1 MSAERNRRERQEPAA
16 AAGRA
21 PAPAGKA
28 AERYPARFARRL
40 QELHP
45 ELTFTRAKRVIE
57 GGQVSVDGKQLFD
70 PGAYVAPEAELVW
83 DPHRKIE
90 RQVEGPKVEL
100 LHSDSDVV
108 VAVKP
113 AGLLTQPTNDRE
125 KDTLL
130 SRVSQ
135 AMARKAGGRTYVAVV
150 HRLDKDSSGLVAFA
164 TSKRGL
170 QALQKQLEDHSMGRT
185 YEALVEGNVVGENGT
200 FREDLVGDGTHRR
213 RWVARPNERGKPAVT
228 HWEVV
233 QRYGDATHV
242 RVRLETGRTHQIRIH
257 FAAAGHPVVGER
269 VYRKRTLGEPPVKT
283 QRQALHA
290 AELVFAHPATGLRM
304 RFEAPLPD
312 DFRALVAEL
321 RKRRSKP

>member
-1 MSAERNRRERQEPAA
+1 MTE
-16 AAGRA
+16 
-21 PAPAGKA
+21 KT

-40 QELHP
+40 TEVYP
-45 ELTFTRAKRVIE
+45 ELSFTRAKRVIE
-57 GGQVSVDGKQLFD
+57 GGQVSVDGQLLFD
-70 PGAYVAPEAELVW
+70 PGAYVAPTAQLVW
-83 DPHRKIE
+83 DPNRKVE
-90 RQVEGPKVEL
+90 RPVEGPKVEL
-100 LHSDSDVV
+100 LHSDADVV

-113 AGLLTQPTNDRE
+113 AGLLTQPTTERE

-135 AMARKAGGRTYVAVV
+135 ALARKAGGRTFVSVV

-170 QALQKQLEDHSMGRT
+170 AALQKQLEDHSMGRT
-185 YEALVEGNVVGENGT
+185 YDALVEGNLAGDSGT

-228 HWEVV
+228 HWQVV
-233 QRYGDATHV
+233 QRFGIATQV

-257 FAAAGHPVVGER
+257 FAAAGHPIIGER

-283 QRQALHA
+283 PRQALHA
-290 AELVFAHPATGLRM
+290 AELSFAHPATGLRLT
-304 RFEAPLPD
+304 FEAPLPE

-321 RKRRSKP
+321 RKRRSKA

>member
-1 MSAERNRRERQEPAA
+1 VTE
-16 AAGRA
+16 
-21 PAPAGKA
+21 KT

-40 QELHP
+40 TEVYP
-45 ELTFTRAKRVIE
+45 ELSFTRAKRVIE
-57 GGQVSVDGKQLFD
+57 GGQVSVDGQLLFD
-70 PGAYVAPEAELVW
+70 PGAYVAPTAQLVW
-83 DPHRKIE
+83 DPNRKVE
-90 RQVEGPKVEL
+90 RPVEGPKVEL
-100 LHSDSDVV
+100 LHSDADVV

-113 AGLLTQPTNDRE
+113 AGLLTQPTTERE

-135 AMARKAGGRTYVAVV
+135 ALARKAGGRTFVSVV

-170 QALQKQLEDHSMGRT
+170 AALQKQLEDHSMGRT
-185 YEALVEGNVVGENGT
+185 YDALVEGNLAGDSGT

-228 HWEVV
+228 HWQVV
-233 QRYGDATHV
+233 QRFGIATQV

-257 FAAAGHPVVGER
+257 FAAAGHPIIGER

-283 QRQALHA
+283 PRQALHA
-290 AELVFAHPATGLRM
+290 AELSFAHPATGLRLT
-304 RFEAPLPD
+304 FEAPVPE

-321 RKRRSKP
+321 RKRRSKA

>member
-1 MSAERNRRERQEPAA
+1 VTEEKPT
-16 AAGRA
+16 
-21 PAPAGKA
+21 
-28 AERYPARFARRL
+28 ERYPARLARRL
-40 QELHP
+40 QEVYP
-45 ELTFTRAKRVIE
+45 ELSFTRAKRVIE
-57 GGQVSVDGKQLFD
+57 GGQVSVDGRQLFD
-70 PGAYVAPEAELVW
+70 PGAYVAPEAQLVW
-83 DPHRKIE
+83 DPNRKLE
-90 RQVEGPKVEL
+90 RQAEGPKVEL

-113 AGLLTQPTNDRE
+113 AGLLTQPTTDKE

-135 AMARKAGGRTYVAVV
+135 ALARKAGGRTYVAVV

-170 QALQKQLEDHSMGRT
+170 ASMQKQLEDHSMGRT
-185 YEALVEGNVVGENGT
+185 YEALVEGSPAGESGT

-213 RWVARPNERGKPAVT
+213 RWVAGSNERGKPAVT

-233 QRYGDATHV
+233 QRFGVATQV

-257 FAAAGHPVVGER
+257 FAAAGHPIVGER

-290 AELVFAHPATGLRM
+290 SELAFVHPGTGLRM

-321 RKRRSKP
+321 RKRRLKP

>member
-1 MSAERNRRERQEPAA
+1 MTEQGP
-16 AAGRA
+16 
-21 PAPAGKA
+21 
-28 AERYPARFARRL
+28 ERYPARFARRL
-40 QELHP
+40 TELYP
-45 ELTFTRAKRVIE
+45 ELSFTRAKRVIE
-57 GGQVSVDGKQLFD
+57 GGQVSVDGRQLFD
-70 PGAYVAPEAELVW
+70 PGAYVAPEATLVW
-83 DPHRKIE
+83 DPHRQIE

-100 LHSDSDVV
+100 LHADADVV

-130 SRVSQ
+130 ARVSQ

-170 QALQKQLEDHSMGRT
+170 SALQKQLEDHSMGRT
-185 YEALVEGNVVGENGT
+185 YDALVEGNVADEGGT

-233 QRYGDATHV
+233 QRFGLATQV
-242 RVRLETGRTHQIRIH
+242 RVRL
-257 FAAAGHPVVGER
+257 
-269 VYRKRTLGEPPVKT
+269 
-283 QRQALHA
+283 
-290 AELVFAHPATGLRM
+290 
-304 RFEAPLPD
+304 
-312 DFRALVAEL
+312 
-321 RKRRSKP
+321 

>member
-1 MSAERNRRERQEPAA
+1 MPSAIRRGLR
-16 AAGRA
+16 G
-21 PAPAGKA
+21 GCT
-28 AERYPARFARRL
+28 
-40 QELHP
+40 ELHP
-45 ELTFTRAKRVIE
+45 ELSFTRAKRVIE
-57 GGQVSVDGKQLFD
+57 GGQVTVDGKQLFD

-100 LHSDSDVV
+100 LHSDADVV

-130 SRVSQ
+130 ARVSQ

-170 QALQKQLEDHSMGRT
+170 QSLQKQLEDHSMGRT
-185 YEALVEGNVVGENGT
+185 YDALVEGNVVGDSGT

-213 RWVARPNERGKPAVT
+213 RWVARPDERGKPAVT

-233 QRYGDATHV
+233 QRFGVATQV

-290 AELVFAHPATGLRM
+290 AELAFAHPATGLRM

-321 RKRRSKP
+321 RKRRLKK

>member
-1 MSAERNRRERQEPAA
+1 MTEQAQ
-16 AAGRA
+16 
-21 PAPAGKA
+21 
-28 AERYPARFARRL
+28 ERYPARFARRL
-40 QELHP
+40 TEVYP
-45 ELTFTRAKRVIE
+45 ELSFTRAKRVIE
-57 GGQVSVDGKQLFD
+57 GGQVSVDGQPLFD
-70 PGAYVAPEAELVW
+70 PGAYVAPQAQLVW
-83 DPHRKIE
+83 DPNRKLE
-90 RQVEGPKVEL
+90 RPVEGPKVEL
-100 LHSDSDVV
+100 LHSDADVV

-113 AGLLTQPTNDRE
+113 AGLLTQPTTDRE

-135 AMARKAGGRTYVAVV
+135 ALARKAGGRAFVSVV

-170 QALQKQLEDHSMGRT
+170 AALQKQLEDHSMGRT
-185 YEALVEGNVVGENGT
+185 YDALVEGNVVGENGT

-233 QRYGDATHV
+233 QRFGVATQV

-257 FAAAGHPVVGER
+257 FAAAGFPIVGER

-283 QRQALHA
+283 PRQALHA
-290 AELVFAHPATGLRM
+290 AELTFAHPATGLRM
-304 RFEAPLPD
+304 TFEAPLPE

-321 RKRRSKP
+321 RKRRLKK

>member
-1 MSAERNRRERQEPAA
+1 MSAAPDAR
-16 AAGRA
+16 AG
-21 PAPAGKA
+21 
-28 AERYPARFARRL
+28 ERYPARFARRL
-40 QELHP
+40 TEVYPDLS
-45 ELTFTRAKRVIE
+45 FTRAKRVIE
-57 GGQVSVDGKQLFD
+57 GGQVTVDGQLLFD
-70 PGAYVAPEAELVW
+70 PGAYVAPDARLDW
-83 DPHRKIE
+83 DPNRKLA
-90 RQVEGPKVEL
+90 RPVEGPKVEL
-100 LHSDSDVV
+100 LHSDAEVV

-113 AGLLTQPTNDRE
+113 AGLLTQPTTDKE

-135 AMARKAGGRTYVAVV
+135 ALARKAGGRAFVSVV

-170 QALQKQLEDHSMGRT
+170 AALQKQLEDHSMGRT
-185 YEALVEGNVVGENGT
+185 YDALVEGNLGADKGT

-213 RWVARPNERGKPAVT
+213 RWVARPDERGKPAVT

-233 QRYGDATHV
+233 QRFGVATQV

-257 FAAAGHPVVGER
+257 FAAAGHPIVGER

-283 QRQALHA
+283 PRQALHA
-290 AELVFAHPATGLRM
+290 AELSFVHPATGLRLT
-304 RFEAPLPD
+304 FKAPIPD

-321 RKRRSKP
+321 RKRQGRGSRESQG

>member
-1 MSAERNRRERQEPAA
+1 MTAERP
-16 AAGRA
+16 
-21 PAPAGKA
+21 
-28 AERYPARFARRL
+28 AERYPARLARRL
-40 QELHP
+40 TEAYP
-45 ELTFTRAKRVIE
+45 ELSFTRAKRVIE
-57 GGQVSVDGKQLFD
+57 GGQVSVDGRQLFD
-70 PGAYVAPEAELVW
+70 PGAYVAPEAQLVW
-83 DPHRKIE
+83 DPNRKLE
-90 RQVEGPKVEL
+90 RQAEGPKVEL

-113 AGLLTQPTNDRE
+113 AGLLTQPTTEKE
-125 KDTLL
+125 KDSLL

-135 AMARKAGGRTYVAVV
+135 ALARKAGGRTFVSVV

-170 QALQKQLEDHSMGRT
+170 AALQKQLEDHSMGRT
-185 YEALVEGNVVGENGT
+185 YDALVEGNLVGENGT

-213 RWVARPNERGKPAVT
+213 RWVARPDERGKPAVT

-233 QRYGDATHV
+233 QRFGIATQV

-257 FAAAGHPVVGER
+257 FAAAGHPIVGER

-283 QRQALHA
+283 PRQALHA
-290 AELVFAHPATGLRM
+290 AELTFAHPATGLRM
-304 RFEAPLPD
+304 TFQAPLPE

-321 RKRRSKP
+321 RKRRLKP

>member
-1 MSAERNRRERQEPAA
+1 MTE
-16 AAGRA
+16 
-21 PAPAGKA
+21 KT

-40 QELHP
+40 TEVYP
-45 ELTFTRAKRVIE
+45 ELSFTRAKRVIE
-57 GGQVSVDGKQLFD
+57 GGQVSVDGQLLFD
-70 PGAYVAPEAELVW
+70 PGAYVAPTAQLVW
-83 DPHRKIE
+83 DPNRKVE
-90 RQVEGPKVEL
+90 RPVEGPKGEL
-100 LHSDSDVV
+100 LHSDADVV

-113 AGLLTQPTNDRE
+113 AGLLTQPTTERE

-135 AMARKAGGRTYVAVV
+135 ALARKAGGRTFVSVV

-170 QALQKQLEDHSMGRT
+170 AALQKQLEDHSMGRT
-185 YEALVEGNVVGENGT
+185 YDALVEGNLAGDSGT

-228 HWEVV
+228 HWQVV
-233 QRYGDATHV
+233 QRFGIATQV

-257 FAAAGHPVVGER
+257 FAAAGHPIIGER

-283 QRQALHA
+283 PRQALHA
-290 AELVFAHPATGLRM
+290 AELAFAHPATGLRM
-304 RFEAPLPD
+304 TFEAPAPE

-321 RKRRSKP
+321 RKRRLKR